1 MEKKKVVLLISDFN
15 YGGAQRQLAALAKRI
30 KKRGNFE
37 PYIIHYYAGGALSE
51 DLVNADINVTHIP
64 KGGRFDF
71 PGFYWR
77 LVKHLK
83 QIDPDI
89 IHGYLDI
96 PNLVASAL
104 KPLFPKSK
112 IIWGIRG
119 SGESNPGALDS
130 MILGVET
137 LLSQF
142 TDLIINNSAVGKKYY
157 LEKKFPAEKMV
168 VVPNGIDLKR
178 FYPDPT
184 GREKVR
190 QEWNISE
197 DQVVIG
203 LPARINPMKDH
214 PNFLRA
220 ASLLKDKYPNLV
232 FVCVGKQDDQDDSQ
246 YMDELKQLG
255 SELGLQDRVLWTGGR
270 TDMLA
275 VHNAFDIS
283 VSASAYGEGFSNTV
297 GESMACGNPCVVTD
311 VGDSAWIVGELGEVV
326 SPGDHQALAEKIGQM
341 VDGLEGCDRQAV
353 RQKIVDQFS
362 VEQLAINTEKF
373 LNQVLTCR

>member
-1 MEKKKVVLLISDFN
+1 
-15 YGGAQRQLAALAKRI
+15 
-30 KKRGNFE
+30 
-37 PYIIHYYAGGALSE
+37 
-51 DLVNADINVTHIP
+51 
-64 KGGRFDF
+64 
-71 PGFYWR
+71 
-77 LVKHLK
+77 
-83 QIDPDI
+83 
-89 IHGYLDI
+89 
-96 PNLVASAL
+96 
-104 KPLFPKSK
+104 
-112 IIWGIRG
+112 
-119 SGESNPGALDS
+119 

-137 LLSQF
+137 FLSQF

-157 LEKKFPAEKMV
+157 LEKNFPAEKMV

-178 FYPDPT
+178 FYPDPEA
-184 GREKVR
+184 REKVR

-232 FVCVGKQDDQDDSQ
+232 FVCVGKQDDQDDSP
-246 YMDELKQLG
+246 YMSELKQLG
-255 SELGLQDRVLWTGGR
+255 EELGLQDRLLWTGGR
-270 TDMLA
+270 TDMPA

-311 VGDSAWIVGELGEVV
+311 VGDSAWIVGKLGEVV

-341 VDGLEGCDRQAV
+341 VDSLETCDRQAI

-373 LNQVLTCR
+373 LYQVVDS

>member
-1 MEKKKVVLLISDFN
+1 MAKKKVVLLISDFN
-15 YGGAQRQLAALAKRI
+15 YGGAQRQLAVLAKQI

-37 PYIIHYYAGGALSE
+37 PYIIHYYEGGALSE
-51 DLVNADINVTHIP
+51 DLVNADISVTYVP
-64 KGGRFDF
+64 KGGRTDF
-71 PGFYWR
+71 PGFYLR
-77 LVKHLK
+77 LVKQLK

-96 PNLVASAL
+96 PNLFALAL
-104 KPLFPKSK
+104 KPLFPRSK

-119 SGESNPGALDS
+119 SGDS
-130 MILGVET
+130 SSSFFGEIILQVET
-137 LLSQF
+137 FLSQF

-157 LEKKFPAEKMV
+157 LEKNFPAEKMV
-168 VVPNGIDLKR
+168 VVPNGIDLER
-178 FYPDPT
+178 FSPDPDAAK
-184 GREKVR
+184 KVR
-190 QEWNISE
+190 QEWGITD

-203 LPARINPMKDH
+203 LPARISPMKDH
-214 PNFLRA
+214 PTFLRA
-220 ASLLKDKYPNLV
+220 ANLLKDKYPNLM
-232 FVCVGKQDDQDDSQ
+232 FVCVGKQDDKDDSS

-255 SELGLQDRVLWTGGR
+255 KELGLQDRLLWTGGR
-270 TDMLA
+270 TDMPA
-275 VHNAFDIS
+275 VHNAFDLS

-326 SPGDHQALAEKIGQM
+326 PPNDHQALAEKIGQM
-341 VDGLEGCDRQAV
+341 VDRLEECDRQAI

-373 LNQVLTCR
+373 LQQVL